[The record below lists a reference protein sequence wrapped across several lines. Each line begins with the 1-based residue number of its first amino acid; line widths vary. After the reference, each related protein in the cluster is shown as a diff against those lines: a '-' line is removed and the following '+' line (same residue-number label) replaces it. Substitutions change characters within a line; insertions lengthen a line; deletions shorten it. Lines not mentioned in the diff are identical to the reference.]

1 MPNTICAPLSDDRT
15 EDKKTLT
22 QVHQTIIIGP
32 SRLAFCFLKTERSPP
47 DASSL
52 SERVRIILDPVGS
65 ESTIN
70 INFAVG
76 TAAHEVEVTA
86 IGI

>member
-1 MPNTICAPLSDDRT
+1 
-15 EDKKTLT
+15 
-22 QVHQTIIIGP
+22 
-32 SRLAFCFLKTERSPP
+32 
-47 DASSL
+47 L